1 MRQQSSL
8 FVSSYSRR
16 RSQERNTRL
25 RLVIGIAVVFG
36 ISSALVQQIS
46 SQPSPTSSTDT
57 GTSETGQSQRAL
69 QSVNGA
75 LSINNLAENLDL
87 QKILATNNDIGIQ
100 IAGFALSNSQSVA
113 TATNLDD
120 PNQPMVAAS
129 ITKLITALYAF
140 KQIESGNV
148 TLQTEIGEFTL
159 QDHLEQLVR
168 YSNTETW
175 DLLNDYFPLPDQE
188 VFARQ
193 SLGLSSYSY
202 PENTITATD
211 AARLTAAAY
220 VGNGIS
226 ADNAALLRSYMQ
238 QTNEESLL
246 PTAIS
251 KTTAIPS
258 ENIWHKAGTLEWY
271 FHDSAV
277 ITDLD
282 GTQYA
287 LTIMTDGN
295 GYPDFER
302 RTALF
307 QAILQTLT
315 IR

>member
-16 RSQERNTRL
+16 QSQARNTRL

-36 ISSALVQQIS
+36 ISSALIQYASTWPS
-46 SQPSPTSSTDT
+46 SDAATP
-57 GTSETGQSQRAL
+57 ETGQSQRAL
-69 QSVNGA
+69 QSVKGV

-87 QKILATNNDIGIQ
+87 QKILTTNSDIGIQ
-100 IAGFALSNSQSVA
+100 IAGFALSNTQSVA
-113 TATNLDD
+113 TATNLADS
-120 PNQPMVAAS
+120 NQPMVAAS

-159 QDHLEQLVR
+159 QNHLEQLIR

-193 SLGLSSYSY
+193 SLGLSSFSY

-220 VGNGIS
+220 AGNGIS

-251 KTTAIPS
+251 KTTDILS
-258 ENIWHKAGTLEWY
+258 ENIWHKPGTLEWY